1 MLTEMKYLPA
11 ILEHCGAGPSVG
23 EKTAF
28 FFIILQQQVSVKTVL
43 QTFTIIS
50 VELIEG
56 SNPNTDS

>member
-1 MLTEMKYLPA
+1 MKYLPA
-11 ILEHCGAGPSVG
+11 ILGHCGAGPSAG
-23 EKTAF
+23 EKTA

>member
-1 MLTEMKYLPA
+1 MKYLPA
-11 ILEHCGAGPSVG
+11 ILGHCGAGPSVG
-23 EKTAF
+23 EKTAFF